1 MQFKEFF
8 IGTLTPAERADFA
21 DRCGT
26 TVGHLNNIAYDDKTC
41 GEDLAVRIDR
51 ESGGKVPVESLR
63 PDVDWAYL
71 RGTAKRSSRLTTSRR
86 AG

>member
-8 IGTLTPAERADFA
+8 IGSLTPAERVDFA
-21 DRCGT
+21 ERCDT
-26 TVGHLNNIAYDDKTC
+26 TVGHLSNIAYGDKTC

-51 ESGGKVPVESLR
+51 ESAGKVLVESLR

-71 RGTAKRSSRLTTSRR
+71 RGTAKRASRLTTNRR
-86 AG
+86 VG